1 MLSDAREVPADS
13 VVRGD
18 LCIIGA
24 GAAGISIA
32 WALRDRPV
40 RVILLES
47 GSFWPTPA
55 IQALYRGP
63 NVGREYFPLDGCRV
77 RTFGG
82 STQRWGGWCRSL
94 EPADFEARPWLP
106 GSGWPL
112 RHDDLTRYYQAAR
125 TMCQLAVTE
134 GEIDHGPP
142 LPYRPRLAGSDPTL
156 ATVVYQFSP
165 PTRFG
170 PTYRAGLEAAPN
182 IQGYLS
188 ANVVELLGGEHGGPV
203 TGARVATLS
212 GGSFRVDATNYV
224 LATGGIENARLLL
237 ASNAVRP
244 AGLGNEND
252 LVGRFFMEHLHVRLG
267 CFVPQRQDANLSLY
281 TQGRRSVQR
290 PLGGLTVAPALRQAR
305 GAYGFSAVFFT
316 PRYRSVSK
324 VLYHQSQRH
333 DQWSLHGVS
342 IARGGAVGF
351 GLRVVDKLARDA
363 QEASARL
370 NHALP
375 QRGERIYEIMGRG
388 EQSPNRESRVT
399 IVRERDRLG
408 MPVSELNW
416 QVRRADLVNIR
427 TSLET
432 IGNGLAATGAGK
444 LHMPIDP
451 DMAWAQRITGSWH
464 HMGTTRMDANPKTGV
479 VDADGRL
486 HSVPNLYVT
495 GSSVFPTGGYANPT
509 LTVVAMALRL
519 ADHLVP
525 GARAASP
532 P

>member
-1 MLSDAREVPADS
+1 
-13 VVRGD
+13 
-18 LCIIGA
+18 
-24 GAAGISIA
+24 
-32 WALRDRPV
+32 
-40 RVILLES
+40 
-47 GSFWPTPA
+47 
-55 IQALYRGP
+55 
-63 NVGREYFPLDGCRV
+63 
-77 RTFGG
+77 
-82 STQRWGGWCRSL
+82 
-94 EPADFEARPWLP
+94 
-106 GSGWPL
+106 
-112 RHDDLTRYYQAAR
+112 
-125 TMCQLAVTE
+125 
-134 GEIDHGPP
+134 
-142 LPYRPRLAGSDPTL
+142 
-156 ATVVYQFSP
+156 
-165 PTRFG
+165 
-170 PTYRAGLEAAPN
+170 
-182 IQGYLS
+182 
-188 ANVVELLGGEHGGPV
+188 
-203 TGARVATLS
+203 
-212 GGSFRVDATNYV
+212 
-224 LATGGIENARLLL
+224 
-237 ASNAVRP
+237 
-244 AGLGNEND
+244 
-252 LVGRFFMEHLHVRLG
+252 
-267 CFVPQRQDANLSLY
+267 
-281 TQGRRSVQR
+281 
-290 PLGGLTVAPALRQAR
+290 
-305 GAYGFSAVFFT
+305 
-316 PRYRSVSK
+316 
-324 VLYHQSQRH
+324 
-333 DQWSLHGVS
+333 LHGVS

-363 QEASARL
+363 QEANARL

-416 QVRRADLVNIR
+416 QVRRADLTNIR

-451 DMAWAQRITGSWH
+451 EMAWAQRITGSWH

-525 GARAASP
+525 GATAASP